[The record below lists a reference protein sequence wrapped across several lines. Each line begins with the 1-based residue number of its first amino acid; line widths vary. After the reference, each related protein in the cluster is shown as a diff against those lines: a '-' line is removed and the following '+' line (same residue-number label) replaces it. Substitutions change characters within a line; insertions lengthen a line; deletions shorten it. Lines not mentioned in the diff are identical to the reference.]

1 MFFLLTLSAAI
12 GLAFG
17 NILESIGLRS
27 VSSAKA
33 LAKNKFWLCGL
44 FLTGA
49 ATLLYYAAMAKYN
62 ISLVQPF
69 MALNPALTAILGWK
83 ILGETMTR
91 RIAFAVALIFCGLLI
106 DGTQAAEAHGVL
118 HSAGTLWVY
127 AGAVLALVFLFCV
140 LFRNAE
146 IVDSICAGAGFGL
159 SAVFYKSISLDGLF
173 PPPVDLRLLVFAVL
187 YIAAFVC
194 LQFGLRRGRALFV
207 IPLSAAVGLIV
218 PALGG
223 ILVFGEPTALP
234 KIIALCFVAAG
245 SVIYIPSRN
254 IFLNSH
260 KKGDVE

>member
-1 MFFLLTLSAAI
+1 MFFILTLSSAV

-27 VSSAKA
+27 VNSATA
-33 LAKNKFWLCGL
+33 LVKNKFWLGGF
-44 FLTGA
+44 FLTA
-49 ATLLYYAAMAKYN
+49 IATLLYYAAMAEYN

-91 RIAFAVALIFCGLLI
+91 RIAIAIALIFCGLLV
-106 DGTQAAEAHGVL
+106 DGTQAGEAVGTQ
-118 HSAGTLWVY
+118 SYAGTLWIY
-127 AGAVLALVFLFCV
+127 GGAALVLLSVFCL
-140 LFRNAE
+140 LFRKTE
-146 IVDSICAGAGFGL
+146 ITDSICAGMGFGL

-173 PPPVDLRLLVFAVL
+173 PPPIDLRICAFAAL

-194 LQFGLRRGRALFV
+194 LQLGLRRGRALFV

-223 ILVFGEPTALP
+223 ILVFGEPAALP

-245 SVIYIPSRN
+245 SALFVR
-254 IFLNSH
+254 
-260 KKGDVE
+260 GT